1 MNDGVPDLA
10 DMKRRADERDAI
22 AAATDEAERQEALEQ
37 LAQRWDRAMTRAFKG
52 ICPRPERLAALRRA
66 EQRS

>member
-1 MNDGVPDLA
+1 MNDGVPDLG
-10 DMKRRADERDAI
+10 DMKRRADERDAV
-22 AAATDEAERQEALEQ
+22 ASARAEAERQEALKQ
-37 LAQRWDRAMTRAFKG
+37 RVKRWDRAMTRAFKG